1 MTIQI
6 LLGILLFT
14 SIVLSLVFIILFARS
29 KLVASGNVT
38 LSINKEREI
47 SVPVGSKLLNA
58 LSDSGLFVASACGGG
73 GTCAQCK
80 VKVYEGGGSLLP
92 AEESH
97 INRREAAN
105 GDRLAC
111 QLNVKQDMV
120 IEVPEEVFGVKKWM
134 CKVKSNENVATFIK
148 ELTLELPEGEDV
160 NFRAGGYIQIEC
172 PSYDI
177 NYADFDIQSEYRQ
190 DWDNF
195 KLWQIE
201 SHTKEPALRAYSM
214 ANYPKEKGIIMLNVR
229 IATPPPGKA
238 NIPAGVMSSY
248 IFNLKAGDEVM
259 ISGPFGEFFAK
270 ETEAEM
276 VFVGGGAGMA
286 PMRSHIF
293 DQLGRLASKRKISF
307 WYGARSLREAFYVDE
322 FNKLAAE
329 NENFK
334 WHLALSEPQPED
346 NWKGYTGFVH
356 NVLYENYLKEHVAPE
371 DCEFYMCGPPM
382 MNTAVVDMLDELGVE
397 EDNVMLDDFGG

>member
-14 SIVLSLVFIILFARS
+14 SIVLSLVFVILYARS

-38 LSINKEREI
+38 VSINKEREI
-47 SVPVGSKLLNA
+47 SVPVGGKLLNA

-80 VKVYEGGGSLLP
+80 VKIYEGGGSLLP

-97 INRREAAN
+97 INRREAAK

-111 QLNVKQDMV
+111 QVSVKEDMV
-120 IEVPEEVFGVKKWM
+120 IEVPEEVFGVKKWT
-134 CKVKSNENVATFIK
+134 CKVKSNNNVATFIK
-148 ELTLELPEGEDV
+148 ELIIELPEGEDV

-172 PSYDI
+172 PAYDI
-177 NYADFDIQSEYRQ
+177 KYSDFEIQEEYRG

-195 KLWQIE
+195 KLWDIE

-214 ANYPKEKGIIMLNVR
+214 ANYPEEKGIIMLNVR
-229 IATPPPGKA
+229 IATPPPGKD
-238 NIPAGVMSSY
+238 NIPAGIMSSF
-248 IFNLKAGDEVM
+248 IFDLKEGDEVV

-293 DQLGRLASKRKISF
+293 DQLGRLASTRKISF

-322 FNKLAAE
+322 FNKLAE
-329 NENFK
+329 EHENFE
-334 WHLALSEPQPED
+334 WHLGLSEPQPED
-346 NWKGYTGFVH
+346 NWTGYTGFVH
-356 NVLYENYLKEHVAPE
+356 NILYENYLKDHPAPE

-382 MNTAVVDMLDELGVE
+382 MNNAVVDMLDELGVE